1 MKQPSRSP
9 PPVFLAVLFTLLGL
23 GVIGIGFFVVLG
35 AIGSYSW
42 ASTPGEVFQSV
53 ITEHDRVDRHT
64 RQNYYV
70 ANVAYS
76 YSVGGVEYT
85 STRIRFGQVSS
96 GFRSHA
102 EYWTNKYKAGAS
114 TTAYYNPRNPAESVL
129 ERGVSLGAFFPLGC
143 GLLFLAVGLYLL
155 SLRLRHFVR

>member
-1 MKQPSRSP
+1 M
-9 PPVFLAVLFTLLGL
+9 
-23 GVIGIGFFVVLG
+23 VLG

-42 ASTPGEVFQSV
+42 SSTACEVFQSV
-53 ITEHDRVDRHT
+53 ITEHVRADRTT
-64 RQNYYV
+64 RRKPTYV

-96 GFRSHA
+96 SFRSHA
-102 EYWTNKYKAGAS
+102 EYWTNKYKVGAPA
-114 TTAYYNPRNPAESVL
+114 TAYFNPRNPAESVL

-143 GLLFLAVGLYLL
+143 GFLFLAVGVYLL
-155 SLRLRHFVR
+155 SLRLRHSVR